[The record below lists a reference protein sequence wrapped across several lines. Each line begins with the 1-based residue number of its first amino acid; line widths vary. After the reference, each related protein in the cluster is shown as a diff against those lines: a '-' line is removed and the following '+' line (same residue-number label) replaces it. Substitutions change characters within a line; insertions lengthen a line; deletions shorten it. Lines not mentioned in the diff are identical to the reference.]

1 MHRRCL
7 AVLLAVIVAT
17 LVATPT
23 STVSAQSSSMEKP
36 RQYTYV
42 SLWAVPR
49 AQWGEYDKAEAASE
63 GNYKK
68 LMDSGAI
75 VNWGSFVRSAHQE
88 GEPTHGSWFSSTS
101 LANLM
106 HAEESF
112 KGMVDAP
119 VYANSKHWDDIYESR
134 DYNFH
139 SGTFTNAYLRV
150 GVFKYRESG
159 AQANAV
165 TRATLGKALDGLVA
179 DSSLHGYTLQH
190 EYIHTMDVNTFL
202 IVIFCNGPEGLDKY
216 SDMVDS
222 MAKAD
227 PAGFAGFE
235 ANVNPA
241 GHIDAL
247 WRIPTMASK

>member
-7 AVLLAVIVAT
+7 AVLLAMILAT

-23 STVSAQSSSMEKP
+23 STVSAQSSLDGKAAAVHLRFALGRPTRAMGRV
-36 RQYTYV
+36 RQGR
-42 SLWAVPR
+42 SRLR
-49 AQWGEYDKAEAASE
+49 RQL
-63 GNYKK
+63 KK

-75 VNWGSFVRSAHQE
+75 VGYGSFVRSAHQE
-88 GEPTHGSWFSSTS
+88 GEPTHGSWLTSTS

-134 DYNFH
+134 DYNVH

-159 AQANAV
+159 AQANEV
-165 TRATLGKALDGLVA
+165 TRATLGKTLDGLVA
-179 DSSLHGYTLQH
+179 DGSLHGYTIQH

-202 IVIFCNGPEGLDKY
+202 IVIFP
-216 SDMVDS
+216 
-222 MAKAD
+222 ATAPKA
-227 PAGFAGFE
+227 
-235 ANVNPA
+235 
-241 GHIDAL
+241 
-247 WRIPTMASK
+247 